1 MYQVLVV
8 LLFWASGVFAQGI
21 GKNTQANSMQLQSYS
36 YTLMDELKLN
46 LVQDVKEAKPK
57 SSTNNPKTS
66 NIKHFYYEPYC
77 DFLDVK
83 NTKQLFD
90 KHPYSFGKFSAK
102 LTSDLFN
109 KNTLTNTSSFRV
121 GYEIAPGITPYLET
135 KYINKPQK
143 PNGMISKNKRSG
155 LFLIGTKI
163 EF

>member
-8 LLFWASGVFAQGI
+8 LFWAGSVFAQGL

-46 LVQDVKEAKPK
+46 LVQGVNDAKPK
-57 SSTNNPKTS
+57 SSASNVKTS

-83 NTKQLFD
+83 NTNQLFN
-90 KHPYSFGKFSAK
+90 KHPYNFGKFSAK

-135 KYINKPQK
+135 TYINRPQK
-143 PNGMISKNKRSG
+143 QNGIISKSKRSG